1 MRIEMQ
7 YLIVNSDRFDA
18 FQLLMNP
25 QTKIGMPIQNCD
37 RQSALKESAGIKFQ
51 IGKQRTR
58 VK

>member
-1 MRIEMQ
+1 MRIEIQ
-7 YLIVNSDRFDA
+7 YFVVNSDRFDA

-25 QTKIGMPIQNCD
+25 QTKVGLPVQNCD
-37 RQSALKESAGIKFQ
+37 RQNVLKEAAGIKFK